1 MKAGLVTFYHIHHY
15 GALLQAAAT
24 ERAVERFGWDCEII
38 DYFVNQDNALFKRP
52 TGLGSAAHDA
62 HTALHYQALSERYRR
77 FEKFS
82 RDHLRISDRRYGRF
96 DELAEGPLP
105 YDLILSGSD
114 QIWNP
119 KIFPDGRFDP
129 VFFGTFSQKRR
140 IAYAPSFGVPT
151 IPEGMQAELKGY
163 LDGFSHLSARETQ
176 GSAIIHDI
184 AGKDAPVVLDP
195 TLLLTADQWDS
206 MADHPANYPKGGY
219 ILCYCINRPGAL
231 TPYLER
237 LHQETGLP
245 VVQLCGIRQKVHPK
259 AKQILDAGPAEF
271 LGLFQNA
278 AYVVT
283 NSFHGTVFSVQ
294 FHRPFFT
301 TVSPAELSAPE
312 RSRTVSILSR
322 LGLANRVIG
331 KGDTAELLSS
341 VNWDAAE
348 AALAAARQELGNP
361 VLVVDSSFR
370 TLAMEPEQPIGIDS
384 WDRILQ
390 GEAPQRHDLKQAEA
404 MIENFSARNLTGLQT
419 VPYTEPD
426 GRPVRRM
433 VGPVVAPDDG
443 RNCGGLEII
452 ELEHPFAPE
461 DEVLAQRLLELLQ
474 HYLVHAAPTAW
485 RAAPEERFLQELL
498 FCEPAQ
504 QSAMQKKLHR
514 FPALEA
520 PPHFYLASI
529 PLSQAHRLTRTNQQ
543 ALLAHEWPEGWFMQ
557 TETAILLLLPGTGD
571 TAQPEQLLQKLQEVG
586 LRMGQTVILS
596 MPFPSLLQLGTVW
609 RFNQEAAATARDLH
623 CGAGC
628 RSASALYQ
636 DVFVCTI
643 AQSANLRAF
652 IHPMLRRLQEYDQ
665 AHSTALLH
673 TLCVYLLQ
681 EQNLHATARQLF
693 IHRNTLVYRLQR
705 IRALL
710 QLDLD
715 DAAVRNVLRTGCILL
730 EYYQGAF

>member
-1 MKAGLVTFYHIHHY
+1 MANDKFLFVVSGAAGTGKDSVVKALREAHPEIEKTVSATTRAPRPGEQEGVDYYYRTREQFQQLLENDQVVEHNFYNGNYY
-15 GALLQAAAT
+15 GTLKS
-24 ERAVERFGWDCEII
+24 EVE
-38 DYFVNQDNALFKRP
+38 KR
-52 TGLGSAAHDA
+52 L
-62 HTALHYQALSERYRR
+62 E
-77 FEKFS
+77 
-82 RDHLRISDRRYGRF
+82 
-96 DELAEGPLP
+96 
-105 YDLILSGSD
+105 
-114 QIWNP
+114 
-119 KIFPDGRFDP
+119 
-129 VFFGTFSQKRR
+129 
-140 IAYAPSFGVPT
+140 
-151 IPEGMQAELKGY
+151 
-163 LDGFSHLSARETQ
+163 
-176 GSAIIHDI
+176 
-184 AGKDAPVVLDP
+184 AGKVVVLVIDVHG
-195 TLLLTADQWDS
+195 A
-206 MADHPANYPKGGY
+206 AN
-219 ILCYCINRPGAL
+219 IRRMFPGATTVFL
-231 TPYLER
+231 LPPSVEELEHRLRGRGTETEESIQER
-237 LHQETGLP
+237 LAT
-245 VVQLCGIRQKVHPK
+245 
-259 AKQILDAGPAEF
+259 
-271 LGLFQNA
+271 
-278 AYVVT
+278 
-283 NSFHGTVFSVQ
+283 
-294 FHRPFFT
+294 
-301 TVSPAELSAPE
+301 
-312 RSRTVSILSR
+312 
-322 LGLANRVIG
+322 
-331 KGDTAELLSS
+331 
-341 VNWDAAE
+341 
-348 AALAAARQELGNP
+348 ARQELGNP

-404 MIENFSARNLTGLQT
+404 IIENFSAHNLTGLQT

-474 HYLVHAAPTAW
+474 HYLVHVAPTAW

-557 TETAILLLLPGTGD
+557 TETAFLLLLPGTGD
-571 TAQPEQLLQKLQEVG
+571 AAQPEQLLQKLQEVG
-586 LRMGQTVILS
+586 LRMDQTVILS

-636 DVFVCTI
+636 DVFVRTI

-705 IRALL
+705 IRTLL